1 MAPLLRLILGQ
12 KLIGSS
18 SRKPNSASKISQ
30 VREYWPSNRKAPNQ
44 GSGSFT
50 RLNNS
55 HTVPEPEQEGYIPQ
69 YQARANAAGL
79 EMPHLA
85 SSEKGIQVK
94 SSVQWESHPQ

>member
-12 KLIGSS
+12 KLIRSS
-18 SRKPNSASKISQ
+18 SRKPSSTTKNSQ
-30 VREYWPSNRKAPNQ
+30 VREYWPSSRKAPKE

-55 HTVPEPEQEGYIPQ
+55 HTTPEAEQDGYIPQ
-69 YQARANAAGL
+69 YQAQANAGGL

-85 SSEKGIQVK
+85 GSEKGIQVK